1 MDEQLNTQQTTATD
15 NAQASA
21 TPAEAQNTET
31 TSAGEPGPVPYSRF
45 KAINEETKSLKAQLA
60 DLQKALKANERASMS
75 EVERLKAEKAELEAA
90 ANQAREAI
98 TQMRLKDAFRS
109 AAATKKVRF
118 VDGAMDDAFKLADLT
133 GVQVEESGAVRGM
146 EAAIDALLKAKPYLV
161 QRPEPA
167 QIDASAGTGAG
178 KPASSGPEVT
188 KQKIEELRQRY
199 RIP

>member
-1 MDEQLNTQQTTATD
+1 MDEQSNKQGMG
-15 NAQASA
+15 QAEVTEA

-31 TSAGEPGPVPYSRF
+31 EGQSTPGPVPYDRF
-45 KAINEETKSLKAQLA
+45 RKLNEEHKSLKSQVDKL
-60 DLQKALKANERASMS
+60 LKAQKDMERANMS

-161 QRPEPA
+161 AKPEPPPS
-167 QIDASAGTGAG
+167 IDASAGTGSG
-178 KPASSGPEVT
+178 KPAGGPEIT
-188 KQKIEELRQRY
+188 KQKVEEWRQRF

>member
-75 EVERLKAEKAELEAA
+75 EVERLKAEKAELEQQAKAA
-90 ANQAREAI
+90 TEAI
-98 TQMRLKDAFRS
+98 TQMRMKDAFRS
-109 AAATKKVRF
+109 AAIATKVRF
-118 VDGAMDDAFKLADLT
+118 VDSAIDDAFALADLT
-133 GVQVEESGAVRGM
+133 GVQIEESGAVKGM
-146 EAAIDALLKAKPYLV
+146 EDVVKKLATAKPYLI
-161 QRPEPA
+161 QKPTPA
-167 QIDASAGTGAG
+167 PIDASAGTG
-178 KPASSGPEVT
+178 SGAVPQET
-188 KQKIEELRQRY
+188 SKAKEAELRQRY
-199 RIP
+199 RIS